1 MAWEWSHTPEAYEAA
16 KLNMQEL
23 DRETREIIAAE
34 WIGTPKDEF
43 GGYGFSI
50 DMDMKRYWKATCR
63 VKRWTDERLNEF
75 IWWNMVNLAT
85 CTNGGY
91 EAYCCPH
98 GCGPHLV
105 PFDRK
110 GD

>member
-1 MAWEWSHTPEAYEAA
+1 MAWEWSHTAEAYEAA
-16 KLNMQEL
+16 QANMEAL
-23 DRETREIIAAE
+23 DRETREVIASE
-34 WIGTPKDEF
+34 WLATPN
-43 GGYGFSI
+43 GFSI

-63 VKRWTDERLNEF
+63 VKTWTDEKLNEF
-75 IWWNMVNLAT
+75 IWANMENLAT

-105 PFDRK
+105 AFSRK
-110 GD
+110 GEAHEQR